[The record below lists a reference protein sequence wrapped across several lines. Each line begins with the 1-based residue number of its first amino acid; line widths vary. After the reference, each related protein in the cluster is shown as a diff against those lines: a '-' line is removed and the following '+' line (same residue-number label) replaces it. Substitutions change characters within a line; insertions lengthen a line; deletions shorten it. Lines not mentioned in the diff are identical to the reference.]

1 MRTLVR
7 SASVTG
13 DVVLGVRGSVP
24 GLVAGRV
31 AELDWAEVDDWV
43 GRAGAELGTRR
54 VVPDESQVAQI
65 AQTLARETVDAL
77 VLVGGIEAY
86 RTATVLDAARERHP
100 ELAIPVVCVPATID
114 NNLPGA
120 ELSIGADTALNTIT
134 TALDKVRMSASATQ
148 RCFVVETMGGPC
160 GYLAM
165 MSGLAAGAER
175 VYLPEEQIRIADLVE
190 DAERMTHTFAQGRQ
204 LWLAI
209 RGEQATE
216 SYSAELMVRIFE
228 EEGGDLFD
236 VRQIQLGH
244 VQTGGVPTPF
254 DRLLATRLVRGA
266 LAHVDRELE
275 AGEGTTSYIGEVDG
289 QERVT
294 PIAQLDEDLEPT
306 LDRPRSQW
314 WLDLRPVGSVVSDRH
329 AGTPVAGGPETH
341 GP

>member
-1 MRTLVR
+1 MSTSLSRLIQGLKASSTLAFSTRAKELAQSGV
-7 SASVTG
+7 
-13 DVVLGVRGSVP
+13 DVVAMT
-24 GLVAGRV
+24 AG
-31 AELDWAEVDDWV
+31 E
-43 GRAGAELGTRR
+43 
-54 VVPDESQVAQI
+54 PDFQPPQH
-65 AQTLARETVDAL
+65 
-77 VLVGGIEAY
+77 
-86 RTATVLDAARERHP
+86 VLDAAREQYS

-134 TALDKVRMSASATQ
+134 TALDKIRMSASATQ

-165 MSGLAAGAER
+165 MGGLAAGAER
-175 VYLPEEQIRIADLVE
+175 VYLPEEEIRIADLAE
-190 DAERMTHTFAQGRQ
+190 DAARMTHTFAQGRQ

-216 SYSAELMVRIFE
+216 NYSAELMTRIFE

-244 VQTGGVPTPF
+244 VQTGGEPTPF

-266 LAHVDRELE
+266 LAHVDRELDTGK
-275 AGEGTTSYIGEVDG
+275 ATTTYVGEVDG

-294 PIAQLDEDLEPT
+294 PIAQLTEDLEPM

-329 AGTPVAGGPETH
+329 ADTPVAGRPETD
-341 GP
+341 GR